1 MTRFGFASSRSTSPR
16 LRLPLGPE
24 LRHAASLV
32 LRVAAAVGGG
42 YAIAGLATVAL
53 SLCLPMAR
61 SEAVLAATMS
71 SFAVYATAV
80 VWAFAA
86 RDAWRAWLGMAG
98 AAALLLLL
106 VLLLQ
111 GHFP

>member
-1 MTRFGFASSRSTSPR
+1 MTRFGLASLRSTSPR
-16 LRLPLGPE
+16 RWLPPGPE
-24 LRHAASLV
+24 LRRAASLV
-32 LRVAAAVGGG
+32 SRVVAAVCGG
-42 YAIAGLATVAL
+42 YAIAGLATVTL
-53 SLCLPMAR
+53 SFSLPLAR
-61 SEAVLAATMS
+61 SEAVLVATMS
-71 SFAVYATAV
+71 SFAVYAVAV

-106 VLLLQ
+106 VLFLQ